1 MWGKSLVWSPLSE
14 QGTRYIV
21 MERDRAR
28 DVHELL
34 LAKEVAAWL
43 RTGLS
48 TIYQWADTNH
58 IPHVRING
66 MLRFS
71 KADVTTW
78 LHSGAKAPQ
87 SQPLPQVPHI
97 TGNHKA
103 VSNSGMKQAARRVR
117 ARAFRSPRDI
127 AI

>member
-1 MWGKSLVWSPLSE
+1 ME
-14 QGTRYIV
+14 QENDSDLET
-21 MERDRAR
+21 
-28 DVHELL
+28 LL

-48 TIYQWADTNH
+48 TIYQWADTNQ

-71 KADVTTW
+71 KADVATW

-87 SQPLPQVPHI
+87 SQPLPQAPHI
-97 TGNHKA
+97 TGNHRA
-103 VSNSGMKQAARRVR
+103 VSNSVMKQTARRVR

-127 AI
+127 AT